1 MGKILHT
8 NRLFKVERLNLV
20 VRGKKVD
27 YFRVLKN
34 DVSVILP
41 LIDKEHILL
50 ERQFRPAIGL
60 RVYEVP
66 AGHFE
71 KGDTAIRA
79 AKREL
84 EEETG
89 YKCSKIKL
97 LTVTYPSSGIL
108 SNKEYIFVAKGLKIG
123 RQNLDKDEDISFVG
137 ISLET
142 AIKMIK
148 SGEISDAKTIVAI
161 LYYYNFVLNR

>member
-1 MGKILHT
+1 
-8 NRLFKVERLNLV
+8 
-20 VRGKKVD
+20 
-27 YFRVLKN
+27 
-34 DVSVILP
+34 
-41 LIDKEHILL
+41 
-50 ERQFRPAIGL
+50 
-60 RVYEVP
+60 
-66 AGHFE
+66 
-71 KGDTAIRA
+71 
-79 AKREL
+79 
-84 EEETG
+84 
-89 YKCSKIKL
+89 
-97 LTVTYPSSGIL
+97 VTYPSSGIL

>member
-60 RVYEVP
+60 RV
-66 AGHFE
+66 
-71 KGDTAIRA
+71 
-79 AKREL
+79 
-84 EEETG
+84 
-89 YKCSKIKL
+89 
-97 LTVTYPSSGIL
+97 
-108 SNKEYIFVAKGLKIG
+108 
-123 RQNLDKDEDISFVG
+123 
-137 ISLET
+137 
-142 AIKMIK
+142 
-148 SGEISDAKTIVAI
+148 
-161 LYYYNFVLNR
+161 